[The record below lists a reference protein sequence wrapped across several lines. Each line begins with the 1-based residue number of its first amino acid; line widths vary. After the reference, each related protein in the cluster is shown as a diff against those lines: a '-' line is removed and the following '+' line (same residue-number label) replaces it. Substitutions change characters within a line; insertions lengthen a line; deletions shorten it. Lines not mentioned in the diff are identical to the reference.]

1 MWLPGKCAFL
11 GNVTSSEMW
20 LPGKYYYPIFR
31 FSNLQTVLAK
41 LGWSEA
47 ILLFRCHSIIRT
59 LWFDLWQPKES
70 IKSILMLFFL
80 VVKKNC
86 SKTSGPRGSGV
97 LLQYGSPL
105 RWASLPRRTTSSTS
119 ATTTR
124 ASWPCSPPPYW
135 SDAKSPWPRSSQRR
149 SRNETESA
157 ELLASIYSFFCVMLR
172 CPLKSPISL

>member
-1 MWLPGKCAFL
+1 MLLTGKCDSL
-11 GNVTSSEMW
+11 ENVPSSEMW

-31 FSNLQTVLAK
+31 FLNLRTVLAK

-47 ILLFRCHSIIRT
+47 ILLFRCDSIIRT

-86 SKTSGPRGSGV
+86 SKTSGPRGSRV

-124 ASWPCSPPPYW
+124 ASWPCCPHRT
-135 SDAKSPWPRSSQRR
+135 D
-149 SRNETESA
+149 
-157 ELLASIYSFFCVMLR
+157 LMLKAHDLD
-172 CPLKSPISL
+172 PLKERQGMKQRVLNC